1 FFAPV
6 RAIELMRAIVADATL
21 NRGPVEH
28 DVSKGVT
35 NHRTSV
41 DTALAAASADIANLE
56 EQFQN
61 RQSALADNES
71 ELAELTAAAELAR
84 SWIGIETQVKHA
96 KEADRLR
103 LLKRS
108 LAQLSRSVTE
118 LAKTASDQLINQ
130 SFDALFNEECNA
142 LRAPQLKVQFVGR
155 EGR

>member
-1 FFAPV
+1 QELAGPARDLLAKYSAYLEDKVSADIREADSALATAQRTVAAIANTEIDGFIDEFSAHDDKPEFFAPV

-84 SWIGIETQVKHA
+84 SWIGIETQ
-96 KEADRLR
+96 
-103 LLKRS
+103 
-108 LAQLSRSVTE
+108 
-118 LAKTASDQLINQ
+118 
-130 SFDALFNEECNA
+130 
-142 LRAPQLKVQFVGR
+142 
-155 EGR
+155 